1 MEKEIIMVMLGIM
14 MIGLVSSMYAGESKT
29 FEINLTDPVYI
40 VTENSS
46 NLEGLNITFENGNI
60 TISTIINYKPD
71 NFTLIF
77 FDNTTEVEKIVYKK
91 GGSRTKYI
99 DKNITQNQTI
109 YVPIY
114 INNTEIINN
123 SNETICEYIPT
134 EEKTILIKIKDIFKN
149 IIDFLIFWK

>member
-60 TISTIINYKPD
+60 TISTVINYKPD

>member
-1 MEKEIIMVMLGIM
+1 

>member
-1 MEKEIIMVMLGIM
+1 

-60 TISTIINYKPD
+60 TISTVINYKPD